1 MPRVITA
8 EMSMAD
14 TKAEIIYTRASMGA
28 DPDARD
34 LVGMTDGLL
43 EACEPLDAQMLANL
57 IERTIRD
64 AERSVANRNLDT
76 TCIAFGDQLL
86 PAVGKNRQSARWTR
100 YFDEA
105 PNRFVKQDLRDQVK
119 KVNGWLA
126 TQDPVLE
133 PFREALVLWVGEA
146 QKALDK
152 DEVLKQATAE
162 LTLRREA
169 FAKKITQARDA
180 VHRAL
185 AQRAEERD
193 LGRDWADGFFRQG

>member
-1 MPRVITA
+1 MPRLITA

-14 TKAEIIYTRASMGA
+14 LKMEIIFTRASMGA
-28 DPDARD
+28 DPDAKD
-34 LVGMTDGLL
+34 LVDPNDGLL

-57 IERTIRD
+57 IERTVRD
-64 AERSVANRNLDT
+64 AELSVANRRLDA

-86 PAVGKNRQSARWTR
+86 PAVGKDRQSARWTR
-100 YFDEA
+100 YFGTA

-119 KVNGWLA
+119 SVRGWLA

-133 PFREALVLWVGEA
+133 PFRAELVKWADEA

-152 DEVLKQATAE
+152 HEVLKQATAE

-169 FAKKITQARDA
+169 FAKRLTQARDA
-180 VHRAL
+180 IHRAL

>member
-1 MPRVITA
+1 MPRVIA
-8 EMSMAD
+8 ADMSMTD
-14 TKAEIIYTRASMGA
+14 VKMEIIFTRASLGA
-28 DPDARD
+28 DPHAKD

-43 EACEPLDAQMLANL
+43 EACGPLDAQMLANL

-86 PAVGKNRQSARWTR
+86 PAVGKNRQSQRWTR

-133 PFREALVLWVGEA
+133 PFREGLALWAGEA

-162 LTLRREA
+162 LVLQREA
-169 FAKKITQARDA
+169 FAKRLTQARDA
-180 VHRAL
+180 IHRAL